1 MNTERASYF
10 TERSYTTSEAENKK
24 DIFEYWKKILGEDT
38 LRVAEKCY
46 GIDLVKVLNSENY
59 VCENNHVMSEME
71 KVKIELFEKP
81 INYNYSGFKGE
92 KLAFD
97 NFFIPLINYGIDI
110 LKNGTSLFWTDSII
124 DTYANTLLERLGK
137 ISLGILMFEM
147 YLCKKTGKLNG
158 RNSEEEYDYYN
169 NNFLSKKSYKQEL
182 FNIYPCLLRSVTETV
197 ENLSSYYVL
206 LLERLNKD
214 KNEIANK
221 FCGGL
226 EFKNVVE
233 ISSNI
238 SDSHKKGNGVSI
250 LKLDNGTKIVYK
262 PRSLKIEKVYFDF
275 LGKINAGCKYEMYE
289 PKILDCQEYGWEEF
303 VYYKSCKTEDEIRR
317 YFYRFGILIFGS
329 YILNTND
336 LHEENVIAAGEYP
349 IIIDTQCD

>member
-81 INYNYSGFKGE
+81 SNYNYSGFKGE

-124 DTYANTLLERLGK
+124 HSTIRRIQMVLSLLE
-137 ISLGILMFEM
+137 IIH
-147 YLCKKTGKLNG
+147 
-158 RNSEEEYDYYN
+158 
-169 NNFLSKKSYKQEL
+169 
-182 FNIYPCLLRSVTETV
+182 RS
-197 ENLSSYYVL
+197 
-206 LLERLNKD
+206 
-214 KNEIANK
+214 IQA
-221 FCGGL
+221 
-226 EFKNVVE
+226 
-233 ISSNI
+233 
-238 SDSHKKGNGVSI
+238 
-250 LKLDNGTKIVYK
+250 
-262 PRSLKIEKVYFDF
+262 
-275 LGKINAGCKYEMYE
+275 
-289 PKILDCQEYGWEEF
+289 
-303 VYYKSCKTEDEIRR
+303 
-317 YFYRFGILIFGS
+317 ILITKS
-329 YILNTND
+329 STNVCH
-336 LHEENVIAAGEYP
+336 LF
-349 IIIDTQCD
+349 

>member
-124 DTYANTLLERLGK
+124 DTYANCIFRKNRALAPHERSAVPLGTDHCPV
-137 ISLGILMFEM
+137 G
-147 YLCKKTGKLNG
+147 
-158 RNSEEEYDYYN
+158 
-169 NNFLSKKSYKQEL
+169 
-182 FNIYPCLLRSVTETV
+182 
-197 ENLSSYYVL
+197 
-206 LLERLNKD
+206 
-214 KNEIANK
+214 
-221 FCGGL
+221 
-226 EFKNVVE
+226 
-233 ISSNI
+233 
-238 SDSHKKGNGVSI
+238 
-250 LKLDNGTKIVYK
+250 
-262 PRSLKIEKVYFDF
+262 
-275 LGKINAGCKYEMYE
+275 
-289 PKILDCQEYGWEEF
+289 
-303 VYYKSCKTEDEIRR
+303 
-317 YFYRFGILIFGS
+317 
-329 YILNTND
+329 
-336 LHEENVIAAGEYP
+336 
-349 IIIDTQCD
+349 

>member
-1 MNTERASYF
+1 MFKNMNTERASYF

-110 LKNGTSLFWTDSII
+110 LKNGTSLFLTDSII

-182 FNIYPCLLRSVTETV
+182 YDANGLHLSYRHNSCRNERKYLED
-197 ENLSSYYVL
+197 NL
-206 LLERLNKD
+206 
-214 KNEIANK
+214 
-221 FCGGL
+221 
-226 EFKNVVE
+226 
-233 ISSNI
+233 
-238 SDSHKKGNGVSI
+238 
-250 LKLDNGTKIVYK
+250 
-262 PRSLKIEKVYFDF
+262 
-275 LGKINAGCKYEMYE
+275 
-289 PKILDCQEYGWEEF
+289 
-303 VYYKSCKTEDEIRR
+303 RR
-317 YFYRFGILIFGS
+317 YHALMEANPSELEQYNEMEI
-329 YILNTND
+329 
-336 LHEENVIAAGEYP
+336 H
-349 IIIDTQCD
+349 

>member
-110 LKNGTSLFWTDSII
+110 LKMEQVFLDGFYYRYI
-124 DTYANTLLERLGK
+124 RK
-137 ISLGILMFEM
+137 
-147 YLCKKTGKLNG
+147 YLI
-158 RNSEEEYDYYN
+158 R
-169 NNFLSKKSYKQEL
+169 
-182 FNIYPCLLRSVTETV
+182 
-197 ENLSSYYVL
+197 
-206 LLERLNKD
+206 
-214 KNEIANK
+214 
-221 FCGGL
+221 
-226 EFKNVVE
+226 
-233 ISSNI
+233 
-238 SDSHKKGNGVSI
+238 
-250 LKLDNGTKIVYK
+250 
-262 PRSLKIEKVYFDF
+262 
-275 LGKINAGCKYEMYE
+275 
-289 PKILDCQEYGWEEF
+289 
-303 VYYKSCKTEDEIRR
+303 EIREDQSWN
-317 YFYRFGILIFGS
+317 I
-329 YILNTND
+329 
-336 LHEENVIAAGEYP
+336 NV
-349 IIIDTQCD
+349 

>member
-1 MNTERASYF
+1 MFKNMNTERASYF

-110 LKNGTSLFWTDSII
+110 LKNGTSLFLTDSII

-169 NNFLSKKSYKQEL
+169 NNFLSKKCMCTDGYAGYRG
-182 FNIYPCLLRSVTETV
+182 NDDGCVHCGCG
-197 ENLSSYYVL
+197 
-206 LLERLNKD
+206 
-214 KNEIANK
+214 
-221 FCGGL
+221 CGG
-226 EFKNVVE
+226 E
-233 ISSNI
+233 
-238 SDSHKKGNGVSI
+238 
-250 LKLDNGTKIVYK
+250 
-262 PRSLKIEKVYFDF
+262 
-275 LGKINAGCKYEMYE
+275 
-289 PKILDCQEYGWEEF
+289 
-303 VYYKSCKTEDEIRR
+303 
-317 YFYRFGILIFGS
+317 
-329 YILNTND
+329 
-336 LHEENVIAAGEYP
+336 GEYR
-349 IIIDTQCD
+349 TGNRVNAVATFRSSTL